1 MMEAEK
7 FLRTLPHQTRWDTT
21 HGALTIL
28 SLETVLP
35 HTLVVK
41 VELHHG
47 IVTNTVTAMGHP
59 LQVTLTVTCTTYG
72 AIGLKVLR
80 PSHPIL
86 VTTTTQTNSDSDG
99 LKLMLTQHQ
108 TADITHT
115 TTGATTTPL
124 TMVDKGYTSLLK
136 DTLEDHTTSVLIMR
150 MRIT

>member
-1 MMEAEK
+1 M
-7 FLRTLPHQTRWDTT
+7 
-21 HGALTIL
+21 
-28 SLETVLP
+28 
-35 HTLVVK
+35 
-41 VELHHG
+41 ELHHG